1 MNTLRMASALTLGVL
16 ALCLSSVAAADRG
29 HWHGHERGHVGVG
42 IVVDPFW
49 WGAPFPGP
57 SYYPPYYYPPY
68 YYPPPVVTVPA
79 TPPVYIERDGVTST
93 QALGYWYYCTQPR
106 GYYPHVK
113 QCPGGW
119 QPVAPQPPPPSPDED
134 Q

>member
-1 MNTLRMASALTLGVL
+1 MVSMHEEVPMNKRCALVLGAL
-16 ALCLSSVAAADRG
+16 AFCLSGAAAAD
-29 HWHGHERGHVGVG
+29 HGHGHSHVGVG

-49 WGAPFPGP
+49 FGSWPYPG
-57 SYYPPYYYPPY
+57 PYYYPPY

-79 TPPVYIERDGVTST
+79 TPSVYIERDASPALQTS
-93 QALGYWYYCTQPR
+93 AYWYYCAQPR

-119 QPVAPQPPPPSPDED
+119 QPVAPQPPPEEER
-134 Q
+134 